1 MPQAER
7 LFHICRRLNEGARV
21 SVPSLM
27 DELEVSRATVFRDM
41 ELLRDRLHAPLVW
54 DADDGT
60 YRLESGTGVDARFIL
75 PGMWMEARQL
85 YGMLTV
91 INIAAAVDP
100 GVAGKYRREYGGLLK
115 RAMADHDIRGYG
127 LDRKISVELPQP
139 PEAAQAAMGV
149 IGPALML
156 DAPIRLRADGLAPE
170 GATVVPTGL
179 RLRSDGWWLE
189 YRGEGHDPPGALRLG
204 DVRSAEAIGNL
215 VDLRA
220 DPS

>member
-21 SVPSLM
+21 SVPRLM
-27 DELEVSRATVFRDM
+27 DELEVSRATIFRDM

-60 YRLESGTGVDARFIL
+60 YRLESGSGVGARFIL

-91 INIAAAVDP
+91 INLAAAIDP
-100 GVAGKYRREYGGLLK
+100 GVAGRYRREYGALLK
-115 RAMADHDIRGYG
+115 RALAQHDIRAYG
-127 LDRKISVELPQP
+127 LDRKISVELEAP
-139 PEAAQAAMGV
+139 PEAAQAAMAV

-156 DAPIRLRADGLAPE
+156 DAPIRLWAQGLADE
-170 GATVVPTGL
+170 GMTVLPTGL
-179 RLRSDGWWLE
+179 RLRADGWWLE
-189 YRGEGHDPPGALRLG
+189 YRADVDSPGAVPLR
-204 DVRSAEAIGNL
+204 DVRAAEAIGNL
-215 VDLRA
+215 GDLPEA
-220 DPS
+220 